1 MTTEAAIQ
9 VRYPK
14 MMLSVLMAGTFTG
27 LFGETALNMALTN
40 LMSQFSLSAGQ
51 AQWLVTGYLLTL
63 AVFVPVSAF
72 LVRWFNTRV
81 LILTALCVS
90 LAGCLIATL
99 APGFAVLLLGRV
111 IQAVGTGVILPVM
124 MSAALL
130 IFPVYQRGMV
140 MGMVGI
146 AITLAPALG
155 PTISGFII
163 TLFSWHAI
171 FWLSALVYAAII
183 LLAVKSIAPIGDI
196 TRPRID
202 ILSLLLSS
210 AGFSGIIYGLAI
222 LAEHSLRDPAVWG
235 SLLAGVLCLA
245 VFARRQTH
253 MAMPMIHPDVFRNPL
268 FIIGLIMMILSM
280 MSVLSAAIILPV
292 FLKDVLMLSAAMAG
306 ILLLPGN
313 IINVLFSPLIGFLY
327 NRFDSRPF
335 VVCGSLFMLMSSAL
349 FLYAVGENSPVWQI
363 VAAFMLL
370 CLGVTCVIMPAQT
383 TAMSALPA
391 RLYAD
396 GSAVWN
402 TFYQVAGAVGTASAI
417 SLMSFYRDAAATQQT
432 ATAALASGIH
442 AVFWLSLLLGLLSL
456 VFAFFLKK
464 PHPQND
470 AA

>member
-1 MTTEAAIQ
+1 MTTEATIQ
-9 VRYPK
+9 VRHPK

-90 LAGCLIATL
+90 LAGCLIAAL
-99 APGFAVLLLGRV
+99 SPGFAVLLLGRV
-111 IQAVGTGVILPVM
+111 IQAIGTGVILPVM
-124 MSAALL
+124 LSAALL

-171 FWLSALVYAAII
+171 FWLSALAYAAII

-202 ILSLLLSS
+202 IVSLLFSS

-222 LAEHSLRDPAVWG
+222 LAEHSLSDPAVWG
-235 SLLAGVLCLA
+235 SLLGGILCLGI
-245 VFARRQTH
+245 FARRQTH
-253 MAMPMIHPDVFRNPL
+253 MAMPMISPDVFRNPL
-268 FIIGLIMMILSM
+268 FIIGLLMMILSM
-280 MSVLSAAIILPV
+280 MSVLAAAIILPV
-292 FLKDVLMLSAAMAG
+292 FLKDVLMLSAALAG
-306 ILLLPGN
+306 LLLLPSN
-313 IINVLFSPLIGFLY
+313 IINVVFSPLIGILY

-335 VVCGSLFMLMSSAL
+335 VVCGALFTLMSAAL
-349 FLYAVGENSPVWQI
+349 FLYSVGENAPVWQI
-363 VAAFMLL
+363 VLAFMLL

-417 SLMSFYRDAAATQQT
+417 TLMSFYRDAASAQQT

-442 AVFWLSLLLGLLSL
+442 AVFWLILLLGLLSL
-456 VFAFFLKK
+456 VFVFFLKK
-464 PHPQND
+464 PHPHHD

>member
-1 MTTEAAIQ
+1 MTKEATIQ
-9 VRYPK
+9 VRHPK

-90 LAGCLIATL
+90 LAGCLIAAL
-99 APGFAVLLLGRV
+99 APGFVVLLLGRV

-140 MGMVGI
+140 MGMIGI

-171 FWLSALVYAAII
+171 FWLSALAYAAII
-183 LLAVKSIAPIGDI
+183 VLALKSIAPIGDI

-202 ILSLLLSS
+202 ITSLLLSS

-222 LAEHSLRDPAVWG
+222 LAEHSLSDPAVWG
-235 SLLAGVLCLA
+235 SLLAGVICLGL
-245 VFARRQTH
+245 FARRQTY
-253 MAMPMIHPDVFRNPL
+253 MSMPMIHPDVFRNPL
-268 FIIGLIMMILSM
+268 FIIGLLMMILSM

-292 FLKDVLMLSAAMAG
+292 FLKNVLMLSAAMAG

-313 IINVLFSPLIGFLY
+313 IINVVFSPLIGFLY

-335 VVCGSLFMLMSSAL
+335 VVCGSLFMLMSAAL
-349 FLYAVGENSPVWQI
+349 FLYSVGENAPVWQI

-417 SLMSFYRDAAATQQT
+417 TLMSFYRDAALTQQT

-442 AVFWLSLLLGLLSL
+442 AVFWLILLLGLLSL

-464 PHPQND
+464 PHPHHD
-470 AA
+470 AT

>member
-1 MTTEAAIQ
+1 MTKEATIQ
-9 VRYPK
+9 VRHPK

-90 LAGCLIATL
+90 LAGCLIAAL
-99 APGFAVLLLGRV
+99 APGFVVLLLGRV

-140 MGMVGI
+140 MGMIGI

-171 FWLSALVYAAII
+171 FWLSALAYAAII
-183 LLAVKSIAPIGDI
+183 VLALKSIAPIGEI

-202 ILSLLLSS
+202 ITSLLLSS

-222 LAEHSLRDPAVWG
+222 LAEHSLSDPAVWG
-235 SLLAGVLCLA
+235 SLLAGVICLSL
-245 VFARRQTH
+245 FARRQTY
-253 MAMPMIHPDVFRNPL
+253 MSMPMIHPDVFRNPL
-268 FIIGLIMMILSM
+268 FIIGLLMMILSM

-313 IINVLFSPLIGFLY
+313 IINVVFSPLIGFLY

-335 VVCGSLFMLMSSAL
+335 VVCGSLFMLMSAAL
-349 FLYAVGENSPVWQI
+349 FLYSVGENAPVWQI

-417 SLMSFYRDAAATQQT
+417 TLMSFYRDAALTQQT

-442 AVFWLSLLLGLLSL
+442 AVFWLILLLGLLSL

-464 PHPQND
+464 PHPHHD